1 MYFENL
7 WSKFSRLP
15 EVEAIALGG
24 SRAGTQ
30 YDEKSDYDLYIYCR
44 SVPKEE
50 IRKQILEECCQYME
64 IGNAFWELEADCT
77 LKNGIDVD
85 ILYRNLSDFSKD
97 IKSVVKN
104 NLAHNGYT
112 TCMWHNLLNSKILYD
127 KEGKFKE
134 LQAEFSVEYPEEL
147 RKNII
152 ENNMKLL
159 AGKLPSYDMQIKKAV
174 NRNDLLSMNHRVA
187 AFMESYF
194 DIIFAMN
201 KMTHPGEKRM
211 MSIALKN
218 AKILPAHFEQNIE
231 KLFGDLFT
239 NKELVIKDIE
249 CMVEELKKVI
259 V

>member
-1 MYFENL
+1 MVY
-7 WSKFSRLP
+7 
-15 EVEAIALGG
+15 
-24 SRAGTQ
+24 AG
-30 YDEKSDYDLYIYCR
+30 K
-44 SVPKEE
+44 
-50 IRKQILEECCQYME
+50 
-64 IGNAFWELEADCT
+64 
-77 LKNGIDVD
+77 
-85 ILYRNLSDFSKD
+85 
-97 IKSVVKN
+97 
-104 NLAHNGYT
+104 YT

-134 LQAEFSVEYPEEL
+134 LQAEYSVEYPEEL